1 MYIKETRN
9 TSIFLDNFH
18 FTYAK
23 KIRKSIVWVKDFW
36 TFSYIWRVFFVD
48 DATPFFGFWTII
60 SFILS
65 TMVINSKNSITVSQ
79 SYKMRGKTRTFKFIT
94 FIKNVYLFMW
104 GNKAKQFP
112 VDIRI
117 QESGRQIPVSR
128 EVDGNFS
135 SNRITTN
142 HICAVLEEQFT
153 GFSKLLYSYLRDSY
167 GLV

>member
-1 MYIKETRN
+1 
-9 TSIFLDNFH
+9 
-18 FTYAK
+18 
-23 KIRKSIVWVKDFW
+23 
-36 TFSYIWRVFFVD
+36 
-48 DATPFFGFWTII
+48 
-60 SFILS
+60 
-65 TMVINSKNSITVSQ
+65 
-79 SYKMRGKTRTFKFIT
+79 MRGKTRTFKFIT

-142 HICAVLEEQFT
+142 HICTVLEEQFT
-153 GFSKLLYSYLRDSY
+153 GLVLEFTELCLQNHAKINNSAPPNLSNLLTARDKGQPYCKMLILANLTFFLSCFETFLNLAPTAQRLLQ
-167 GLV
+167 GSQLHLCCQHQE

>member
-1 MYIKETRN
+1 
-9 TSIFLDNFH
+9 
-18 FTYAK
+18 
-23 KIRKSIVWVKDFW
+23 
-36 TFSYIWRVFFVD
+36 
-48 DATPFFGFWTII
+48 
-60 SFILS
+60 
-65 TMVINSKNSITVSQ
+65 MVINSKNSITVSQ

-142 HICAVLEEQFT
+142 HICTVLEEQFT

-167 GLV
+167 QLWFGLVLYGHIRPVLWQQVLKCGSKCPFNV